1 MDSERPGSLIGAA
14 AEDSQP
20 RRILRIALALRGGVS
35 LAVWIG
41 GAMSEIDVLRRVRLE
56 DDGRATLR
64 RPEWTGTRP
73 GQTKRAEIYGD
84 LLRLAGY
91 HQVDVDILAGASAGG
106 LNAVIYGVA
115 QSVGATMDSME
126 AVWRD
131 AAGIWKMLRPTLPTG
146 RVPSLLSGD
155 LYFYQE
161 IRKELSS
168 LVRRGDPDV
177 AAEEVTIDLSATLLA
192 DEGVVERALRE
203 GRAQF
208 HFVRRQAPLESGFT
222 DLPGP
227 SDVTDNAGELPPPV
241 QFQLDRLAL
250 AGRSTSS
257 FPGAFEPAS
266 IHAVAGRS
274 TAYAEGTDATNVP
287 EMSGTFS
294 GTRPAGTPL
303 HGPGARPFHVID
315 GGVFDNIPIDRALRA
330 INIARSSAPTER
342 RLIYLDPDPPTPV
355 AAHTRGSDYRSAL
368 HWLRTITR
376 AIAMKQRSET
386 VDDELG
392 LIREHN
398 DRALAAR
405 GRQEALA
412 RQLSRTERLTDAQ
425 LDDKAY
431 ATYRLATDTPRLT
444 LLLTRPAQATIGRT
458 PLAGPYEVLGEPEA
472 LTVENMLAT
481 AYYDRDVC
489 PRLSCDIHAVN
500 DTATLLIA
508 WIRELE
514 AKQLRSELPEPRDVS
529 RLKRPLYR
537 LLRIAV
543 RIRDLADAEF
553 LRDFRGPTRQRSE
566 PPDLATAVRRSL
578 NYQHAL
584 APLGE
589 RLTEALDVNTSVD
602 EIDFYRR
609 LAERYPVRGVV
620 IDSPES
626 TADWR
631 LLNDL
636 WCCLENIRREIQE
649 RGAAIADARYRSG
662 VSPAEQKHWDDSL
675 FHVLHHSPLQ
685 FVEITKLH
693 TVFAAA
699 GGVPGTTSTI
709 RYHQVTG
716 NQPTP
721 FEALFTKLVRAE
733 RETRLLAR
741 LHKSPVDPTTP
752 LLSSKSKLAG
762 NTARNF
768 GGFIASRW
776 RTNDWAWGQLDAT
789 GGLVDMLLNDANLR
803 NNFEALQQA
812 WNRYVEKLP
821 PELSLSEWQG
831 MLTPVYA
838 TVPPRPVKDAPV
850 SRQQLD
856 CLKRGAQ
863 AWLQYWLLTDS
874 DTADGV
880 ATPTARQRA
889 ESFVAGS
896 ETVRDLRPAY
906 RFGLASRLTQL
917 LYRAFWPSTW
927 TWYTAMVRVLMLAG
941 RPLWVLLPL
950 AADPLRATATAVLL
964 LLAAAVTGPDADGT
978 SRSGFTPTS
987 VAAVTALAVAAIM
1000 CGWQLSAWLA
1010 WHRLRHQ
1017 ARQWGEDWA
1026 ASAERLW
1033 RRARLRA
1040 CIGWAMSVAFAVL
1053 GFWLLRAPRSESG
1066 ARIGPGLASW
1076 PETIACSAALIA
1088 IAVVVSKWP
1097 LSVRGPRRKR
1107 VPARMLGWLLVAIG
1121 LALTVS
1127 PRLRRL
1133 CVTAIEDLPILGTDD
1148 PAVGLLLL
1156 VGALSG
1162 LLLLGWSHKW
1172 WTLGAVLATAVAV
1185 TTVAEVAAHRHPEMP
1200 PAQSLGIALL
1210 GWVIAMA
1217 LVTAVLPTRKEMV
1230 E

>member
-1 MDSERPGSLIGAA
+1 MIGSAG
-14 AEDSQP
+14 EGGQP
-20 RRILRIALALRGGVS
+20 RRTLRIALALRGGVS

-41 GAMSEIDVLRRVRLE
+41 GAISEIDVLRRVRLE
-56 DDGRATLR
+56 NDGRATLR
-64 RPEWTGTRP
+64 RPERTGTRL

-84 LLRLAGY
+84 LLTLANY
-91 HQVDVDILAGASAGG
+91 SQVEVDILAGASAGG

-131 AAGIWKMLRPTLPTG
+131 AGGIWKMLRPTLPMG

-155 LYFYQE
+155 SYFYQE
-161 IRKELSS
+161 IREELSS
-168 LVRRGDPDV
+168 LVRRGDPNV
-177 AAEEVTIDLSATLLA
+177 AAEEVTIDLSATLLP
-192 DEGVVERALRE
+192 DGDVVERALRE
-203 GRAQF
+203 GRAHF

-227 SDVTDNAGELPPPV
+227 SDVASYTGELPPPV
-241 QFQLDRLAL
+241 QFRLDRLAL
-250 AGRSTSS
+250 AARSTSS

-274 TAYAEGTDATNVP
+274 TAYAEGTDAKKVP

-303 HGPGARPFHVID
+303 HGPAARPFHVID
-315 GGVFDNIPIDRALRA
+315 GGIFDNIPIDRALRA
-330 INIARSSAPTER
+330 INIARSSSPTER
-342 RLIYLDPDPPTPV
+342 RLIYLDPDPPTAVPV
-355 AAHTRGSDYRSAL
+355 HARTSDSRSAL
-368 HWLRTITR
+368 RWLKTIQR
-376 AIAMKQRSET
+376 AMAMKQRSET

-412 RQLSRTERLTDAQ
+412 RQLSRKRRLSDAQ

-431 ATYRLATDTPRLT
+431 ATYRLATDTPRIT
-444 LLLTRPAQATIGRT
+444 QLLTRPAQATIGRT
-458 PLAGPYEVLGEPEA
+458 PLSGPYEVLSEPEA
-472 LTVENMLAT
+472 LTVENMLAMV
-481 AYYDRDVC
+481 YYDRDVC
-489 PRLSCDIHAVN
+489 PKLSRDIHAIN

-514 AKQLRSELPEPRDVS
+514 AKQLRSDFHEPQDVS
-529 RLKRPLYR
+529 RLKCPLYR

-553 LRDFRGPTRQRSE
+553 LRDFQGPTRQRSE

-589 RLTEALDVNTSVD
+589 RLTEALNVETSVD
-602 EIDFYRR
+602 EVDFYRR

-620 IDSPES
+620 IDSPE
-626 TADWR
+626 TTGDWR

-636 WCCLENIRREIQE
+636 WCCLENIRRKIQE
-649 RGAAIADARYRSG
+649 CGASIAYAGYRAG
-662 VSPAEQKHWDDSL
+662 VGPAEQKHWDDSL
-675 FHVLHHSPLQ
+675 FRVLHHSPPQ
-685 FVEITKLH
+685 SVKITKLH

-709 RYHQVTG
+709 RFHQVTG

-721 FEALFTKLVRAE
+721 IEPLFTKLIQAE

-741 LHKSPVDPTTP
+741 LHGHPGDPTTQ

-789 GGLVDMLLNDANLR
+789 GGIVDMLLDDANLR

-812 WNRYVEKLP
+812 WNRYVEESP
-821 PELSLSEWQG
+821 PELSLSEWRA

-838 TVPPRPVKDAPV
+838 TIPPRPVKGVPV

-863 AWLQYWLLTDS
+863 AWLQYWLLTD
-874 DTADGV
+874 ADPANGV
-880 ATPTARQRA
+880 STPTARQRA

-896 ETVRDLRPAY
+896 ETVKDLRPAY

-927 TWYTAMVRVLMLAG
+927 TRHTALVRVLMLAG

-964 LLAAAVTGPDADGT
+964 LLAAAAVTGPASDG
-978 SRSGFTPTS
+978 SSPLGLTPTL
-987 VAAVTALAVAAIM
+987 VAGGTALAVAAIVFS
-1000 CGWQLSAWLA
+1000 WQLSAWIA
-1010 WHRLRHQ
+1010 WRRLRHE
-1017 ARQWGEDWA
+1017 ACQWGEDWA
-1026 ASAERLW
+1026 ASAEPLW

-1053 GFWLLRAPRSESG
+1053 GFCLLVASQPVSRTRA
-1066 ARIGPGLASW
+1066 GPHRALTSW
-1076 PETIACSAALIA
+1076 PEAIACSAALIA

-1097 LSVRGPRRKR
+1097 LRLKGPRRR
-1107 VPARMLGWLLVAIG
+1107 RASARMLGWLLVAIG
-1121 LALTVS
+1121 LGLTVS
-1127 PRLRRL
+1127 ASLRHL
-1133 CVTAIEDLPILGTDD
+1133 CNTAIEYLPALGTHK

-1162 LLLLGWSHKW
+1162 LLLQGWSHKW
-1172 WTLGAVLATAVAV
+1172 WTVAAILATAVAV
-1185 TTVAEVAAHRHPEMP
+1185 TAVAVAMRPRAEELEAKPL
-1200 PAQSLGIALL
+1200 AFALL
-1210 GWVIAMA
+1210 GWVIVMA
-1217 LVTAVLPTRKEMV
+1217 LVTAVLPTREEMI